1 MAKQAYQED
10 PESCSV
16 YMVEESRADPILV
29 ALMKQTRLPWYRA
42 TALVAS
48 VLLSLLILVTF
59 LNGDTTYF
67 LEPGFWRSL
76 LDGPVMITYI
86 LVVYPFMWRLFKQ
99 AVEAFRSISPMEE
112 NDFNRLVAE
121 ITTPNRHRELAVLFI
136 GAVFAL
142 LLRVPWSMS
151 MSSDTW
157 LKVYDLILSMLLFGL
172 LGWLIYDTIVG
183 TMRIARLSR
192 QDLKLDIFD
201 TKLLSPVAVWSL
213 GVSLAWVGGISLSLV
228 FQTWDGMTQWQN
240 ITIYA
245 ILVSATVL
253 VFFLSMW
260 STHKAMVTIKRRELS
275 LAWNNLATASREL
288 KSRAAQNQKEG
299 MEELSYTITAW
310 AAQHK
315 LVRET
320 SAWPFDASII
330 RRLGVSILA
339 PITVLLIKM
348 ITRGGISW

>member
-1 MAKQAYQED
+1 MAKQACQED

-16 YMVEESRADPILV
+16 YMVEESRADPMLV

-42 TALVAS
+42 AALVAA

-59 LNGDTTYF
+59 LNGDITYF
-67 LEPGFWRSL
+67 SELGFWRSL
-76 LDGPVMITYI
+76 LDGPVMIMYI
-86 LVVYPFMWRLFKQ
+86 LVVYPFMWRLFKH

-112 NDFNRLVAE
+112 SDFNRLIAE

-142 LLRVPWSMS
+142 LLRVPWSAS

-157 LKVYDLILSMLLFGL
+157 LEVYELILSMLLFSL
-172 LGWLIYDTIVG
+172 LGWLIYDTIVD

-228 FQTWDGMTQWQN
+228 FQTWEGMTQWQN
-240 ITIYA
+240 ITIYT

-253 VFFLSMW
+253 VFFLSIW
-260 STHKAMVTIKRRELS
+260 STHKAMVTIKKRELS

-288 KSRAAQNQKEG
+288 KSRTAQNQKEG

-339 PITVLLIKM
+339 PISVLLIKM